1 MTDLNC
7 NWEKLLKRAHSPD
20 KETEQMFNYNEVKQ
34 SKTAIAEH
42 VQQDHTE
49 KDNQYGYGKS
59 YLYILPRKISIY
71 GPHFK
76 YGPNRRHSE
85 EDDDGDDG
93 REEHG
98 SDGRP
103 CDSELNESNGKPRE
117 SEEESPS
124 DVQFSEDNLKGNKTD
139 DQKKALQTA

>member
-20 KETEQMFNYNEVKQ
+20 KETEQMFNNNEVKQ
-34 SKTAIAEH
+34 SKTTITEKI
-42 VQQDHTE
+42 QQDDTE
-49 KDNQYGYGKS
+49 KDIQYGYGKS

-76 YGPNRRHSE
+76 YGPNRRYSE
-85 EDDDGDDG
+85 EDDGDDG

-98 SDGRP
+98 SDGGP
-103 CDSELNESNGKPRE
+103 CDSELDESNGKPRE

-124 DVQFSEDNLKGNKTD
+124 DVQIKKRHFKPREFSIKHPL
-139 DQKKALQTA
+139 